1 MKTKALLLIAALVV
15 VAALIYGYRRMS
27 AERAQEAKGEQPI
40 TAASSVERSASGE
53 TFIKLTADTQKLL
66 GLQTAPPAAV
76 TLDRELPAYGRVL
89 DPAPLV
95 GLVSGI
101 GAARAALEA
110 SNKEYQR
117 LQTLFAQGQSASAKA
132 VEAAEAEVKRDRILL
147 QAAEAQLVAAW
158 GEPLATQ
165 PDLAGFVQSLIR
177 LETALVRLDLPTGE
191 SLNETP
197 KGARLL
203 PVGIGQPITARFLG
217 RATRTDLQTQG
228 QGFLFVATNA
238 PAMLTPGL
246 ALKGFLQLPGEPL
259 AGVIVPAAAVVRS
272 AERAWVYAQTGD
284 TAFARREIALD
295 HPVADGWFVT
305 HGVAA
310 TDRLVVTGAQA
321 LLSEER
327 KTQIQ
332 VGD

>member
-1 MKTKALLLIAALVV
+1 MKTKALLTIAALVV

-27 AERAQEAKGEQPI
+27 EERAQEAKSEQPI

-76 TLDRELPAYGRVL
+76 TLAHELPAYGRVL
-89 DPAPLV
+89 DPAPLI

-110 SNKEYQR
+110 SNKEHHR

-177 LETALVRLDLPTGE
+177 LETALVRLDLPAGE
-191 SLNETP
+191 TLSEAP
-197 KGARLL
+197 KAARLL
-203 PVGIGQPITARFLG
+203 PPGTGQPVTASYLG
-217 RATRTDLQTQG
+217 RATQADPQMQG
-228 QGFLFVATNA
+228 QGFLFLTTNA
-238 PAMLTPGL
+238 PPVLTPGL
-246 ALKGFLQLPGEPL
+246 ALKGFLQLPGQPVP
-259 AGVIVPAAAVVRS
+259 GVIVPATAVVRS
-272 AERAWVYAQTGD
+272 AERAWVYTQTGD

-295 HPVADGWFVT
+295 HPVTGGWFVT

-310 TDRLVVTGAQA
+310 SDRLVITGAQA